1 MVKKQEHSCSFCG
14 QKSDGKL
21 QFIKGMND
29 GVAICF
35 NCLDDIKDIVKD
47 KKSESKTNNKS
58 ENTSSTP
65 KEIMTHLNDY
75 IIGQDPAKRDLAI
88 AVYNHYKRIEINE
101 EEGDDIIGKS
111 NILLIGP
118 TGSGKTLIAE
128 TLARKLGV
136 PFAIADATTITEA
149 GYVGEDAEHII
160 ARLLQN
166 AGGDVTKAEK
176 GIIYLDEVDKI
187 AKKGENISTT
197 RDVSGE
203 GVQHALLKLIEGT
216 IASVPALG
224 TRNNPSA
231 SKTEINTKNILFIC
245 GGAFAGL
252 DKIVE
257 KRIQQNS
264 GIGFSAELAKKEK
277 NSIDKLF
284 SQIET
289 EDLVKFGLVPEF
301 IGRLPIHT
309 VLHELDEKALVSILT
324 EPKNA
329 ITKQYIRLFK
339 QDNIELVFTEEV
351 LKDMAQEAIKKK
363 TGARG
368 LRSIVEKRLN
378 SVMFDRADYVNGT
391 VITIYKDKV
400 DVNHDK
406 KTDAI
411 LKIA

>member
-1 MVKKQEHSCSFCG
+1 MIKKQEFCCSFCG
-14 QKSDGKL
+14 NKNDGKM
-21 QFIKGMND
+21 QFIKGEEE

-35 NCLDDIKDIVKD
+35 ECIEDSLEIIKDNKIEQKKD
-47 KKSESKTNNKS
+47 IDHVNSAP
-58 ENTSSTP
+58 TP
-65 KEIMTHLNDY
+65 KEIMNHLNDY
-75 IIGQDPAKRDLAI
+75 IIGQDSAKRDLAI

-101 EEGDDIIGKS
+101 EEKDDVIGKS

-166 AGGDVTKAEK
+166 AEGDIEKAQK

-187 AKKGENISTT
+187 ARKGENTSIT

-252 DKIVE
+252 DKIIE
-257 KRIQQNS
+257 KRLQKNS

-277 NSIDKLF
+277 TNVDTLF

-301 IGRLPIHT
+301 IGRLPVHT
-309 VLHELDEKALVSILT
+309 VLQELDEKALISILT

-329 ITKQYIRLFK
+329 ITKQFFRLFK
-339 QDNIELVFTEEV
+339 QDHIELIFSDDV
-351 LKDMAQEAIKKK
+351 LKDIAQEAIKKK

-378 SVMFDRADYVNGT
+378 SVMFDRADYPRGT
-391 VITIYKDKV
+391 RVTLYKDKV
-400 DVNHDK
+400 EVEHPKNEK
-406 KTDAI
+406 S
-411 LKIA
+411 LKFA

>member
-1 MVKKQEHSCSFCG
+1 MVKKTQNFCCSFCG
-14 QKSDGKL
+14 TK
-21 QFIKGMND
+21 ND
-29 GVAICF
+29 GNMQFFEGTSEDSHVCF
-35 NCLDDIKDIVKD
+35 DCVTLMMDLVKER
-47 KKSESKTNNKS
+47 KVETTIEEGSNSNP
-58 ENTSSTP
+58 TP
-65 KEIMTHLNDY
+65 KEIMSHMNEY
-75 IIGQDPAKRDLAI
+75 IIGQDSAKKDLAV
-88 AVYNHYKRIEINE
+88 AVYNHYKRIQINAI
-101 EEGDDIIGKS
+101 DSDNIIDKS

-166 AGGDVTKAEK
+166 AEGDVSKAEK

-187 AKKGENISTT
+187 ARKGENTSIT

-216 IASVPALG
+216 VASVPAVG
-224 TRNNPSA
+224 ARNNPSM
-231 SKTEINTKNILFIC
+231 SKTEVNTKNILFIC

-252 DKIVE
+252 DKIIE
-257 KRIQQNS
+257 KRLQKNT
-264 GIGFSAELAKKEK
+264 GIGFSAEVAKKNK
-277 NSIDKLF
+277 NSIDDMF
-284 SQIET
+284 SKIET

-309 VLHELDEKALVSILT
+309 VLHELDEKALISILT

-329 ITKQYIRLFK
+329 IVKQFIRLFK
-339 QDNIELVFTEEV
+339 EDNLKLVFTEEA

-368 LRSIVEKRLN
+368 LRSIVEKRLKD
-378 SVMFDRADYVNGT
+378 VMFDRTEYEKGT
-391 VITIYKDKV
+391 VITLFKDKI
-400 DVNHDK
+400 DIKNK
-406 KTDAI
+406 EESK